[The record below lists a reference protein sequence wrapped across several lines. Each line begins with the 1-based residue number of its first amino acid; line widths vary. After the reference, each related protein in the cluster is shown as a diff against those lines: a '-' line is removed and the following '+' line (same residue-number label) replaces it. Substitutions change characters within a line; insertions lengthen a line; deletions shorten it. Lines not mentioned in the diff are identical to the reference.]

1 MCYHCYCIRYL
12 SYKVIYRMIDPARL
26 ARIVIGKIGIIGCTV
41 GAYLSYK
48 AGPDY
53 FGYFLMFTFL
63 ATLALLVVVV
73 DVSKGDNNDD
83 DEPRPNL
90 RFRH

>member
-1 MCYHCYCIRYL
+1 MKGYIGPQ
-12 SYKVIYRMIDPARL
+12 RM
-26 ARIVIGKIGIIGCTV
+26 ARIIIGKIGIIGCTV

-53 FGYFLMFTFL
+53 MGYFIMFTFL

-73 DVSKGDNNDD
+73 DVSKGDNDD
-83 DEPRPNL
+83 DPKPDL

>member
-1 MCYHCYCIRYL
+1 
-12 SYKVIYRMIDPARL
+12 MIPPERL

-53 FGYFLMFTFL
+53 LGYFLMFTFL
-63 ATLALLVVVV
+63 AILALLIVIV
-73 DVSKGDNNDD
+73 DVSKGDGPNDD
-83 DEPRPNL
+83 DKPKPNL